1 MKLPGF
7 INKMWRAVRLGYLK
21 MIREPMPPHNIAIG
35 LAVGVFAGFLP
46 IIPFQTI
53 VALVFA
59 WPVRGS
65 KIAAAL
71 GTWVSN
77 PLNWVPFYMMLY
89 YVGKAVSPFS
99 VPPFNPSLLEFKV
112 MIQQGW
118 QWLAVMCVGGVVL
131 GIPASIISYVLCL
144 RAVKVYRAR
153 KAARRAAAK
162 AEAVI
167 REKQLA
173 AGKTAGQRNA

>member
-7 INKMWRAVRLGYLK
+7 IDKMWRAVRLGYLK

-35 LAVGVFAGFLP
+35 LAAGVFAGFLP

-53 VALVFA
+53 VAIVFA

-77 PLNWVPFYMMLY
+77 PLNWIPFYMMLY
-89 YVGKAVSPFS
+89 YVGKAVAPFS
-99 VPPFNPSLLEFKV
+99 VPPFNPELLEFKV
-112 MIQQGW
+112 MLQQGW
-118 QWLAVMCVGGVVL
+118 QWLAVMGVGGVVL
-131 GIPASIISYVLCL
+131 GIPASIISYVVCL
-144 RAVKVYRAR
+144 RVVKAYRAH
-153 KAARRAAAK
+153 KAARRAAGNKSAK
-162 AEAVI
+162 EHIANENTS
-167 REKQLA
+167 
-173 AGKTAGQRNA
+173 GKA